1 MQKLIDSIVF
11 GIEHHVIQKGIFWGI
26 LFVIIELAASNMQHF
41 NRLTNLSLM
50 RSMNQFLP
58 KTIINKYQK
67 ITFPDFEEE
76 ENQNIFKRISEKPV
90 EKILIILD
98 LAGGM
103 ISDIVS
109 AITLCIVFVLIDIS
123 IPLFFIAVL
132 IAVIK
137 LNFLGS
143 KLMSKLFFEQTDDER
158 KMEYLRDL
166 FMDKHS
172 LAELS
177 FFRAVSYIQK
187 KWKV

>member
-26 LFVIIELAASNMQHF
+26 LFVIIELADSNMQHF

-123 IPLFFIAVL
+123 IPLFL
-132 IAVIK
+132 
-137 LNFLGS
+137 LLC
-143 KLMSKLFFEQTDDER
+143 L
-158 KMEYLRDL
+158 
-166 FMDKHS
+166 S
-172 LAELS
+172 LLLS
-177 FFRAVSYIQK
+177 
-187 KWKV
+187 